1 VTATP
6 EISKRSTP
14 NGAAAPLMSRLTPK
28 HRRTTMRP
36 APAPA
41 NTLWRDIAGSIAL
54 VIGVMAL
61 ALLI

>member
-1 VTATP
+1 
-6 EISKRSTP
+6 
-14 NGAAAPLMSRLTPK
+14 
-28 HRRTTMRP
+28 MRP

>member
-1 VTATP
+1 
-6 EISKRSTP
+6 
-14 NGAAAPLMSRLTPK
+14 
-28 HRRTTMRP
+28 MRP
-36 APAPA
+36 ALASA